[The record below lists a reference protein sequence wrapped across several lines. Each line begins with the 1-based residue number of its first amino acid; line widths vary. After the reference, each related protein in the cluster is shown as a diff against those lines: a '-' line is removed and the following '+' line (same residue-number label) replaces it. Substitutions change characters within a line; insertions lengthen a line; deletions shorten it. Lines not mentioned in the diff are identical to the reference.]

1 MGYRSCVA
9 IALYGD
15 PKEVDMVDALL
26 LQKLDPEYYRDLWEE
41 QKQVKD
47 VGNNQG
53 DNTRM
58 IVWTFDD
65 VKWYSEMNEYKD
77 RLFHWVNDINDGR
90 EGDETQPLCIEFAR
104 FGEDSGDTEVD
115 RSMDSEYLLD
125 IQRTISL
132 PSDFEWRC

>member
-1 MGYRSCVA
+1 MGYRSCAAVV
-9 IALYGD
+9 LYGD
-15 PKEVDMVDALL
+15 TKEVDMVDALL

-65 VKWYSEMNEYKD
+65 IKWYSEMDGYKD
-77 RLFHWVNDINDGR
+77 NLFHWVESVNEGR
-90 EGDETQPLCIEFAR
+90 EDDEAQPLCVEFVR
-104 FGEDSGDTEVD
+104 FGEESDDTEVQ
-115 RSMDSEYLLD
+115 RSMDSEYLLN
-125 IQRTISL
+125 IQRTIDL